1 MSSLYRRVEATF
13 FQTLSRKLFANVATV
28 GVVSSLALAAL
39 SYWAFSSIGISS
51 NTEPHSSILTKNLTP
66 FFTILGVGLLATW
79 ATVMGTFLYLRHLI
93 VRPVH
98 ALRERMALLADGEGD
113 LSADMPSMTQ
123 DELRDLA
130 TNYNNFMARLRDL
143 VHEIRRMTAQV
154 SYESVKVS
162 GSLKDASKLATE
174 QGCMSDD
181 ICSASESATSAMR
194 NVSDSA
200 HFLASETQEHV
211 LTVDSSHKEM
221 LHVVDEMNQASNSL
235 VNFGR
240 TVEQL
245 ATNGKGIEKIVKLI
259 NDISDQTNLLAL
271 NAAIEAARAGE
282 QGRGFAVVADEVR
295 GLAERVKSAT
305 GEIRGNINSM
315 LTLVDDTQRETEQIH
330 QKIQKG
336 RDVVVQS
343 SDKFSGM
350 VRSFERMSHRINEVS
365 DGVEALVQT
374 NEQVVGKASQIQ
386 STARSVISQTDT
398 SEQSSTDLALATDRI
413 KELVARFKIGK
424 GAYEHVIEQ
433 VMAAR
438 NECAEILKAAQAQG
452 LNVFDQSYKAIPNT
466 NPQKYS
472 TQYDRQV
479 EGQLQRVYDN
489 LVASVPGSVFSLCV
503 DVSGYAPTHNGKYSQ
518 KPTGNIKLDLV
529 NSRDKRL
536 FNDPV
541 GSRAAKN
548 TNRWLLQTYRR
559 DTGEVLNDLSLPI
572 ELDGR
577 HWGGI
582 RLGFSPEMLIND

>member
-1 MSSLYRRVEATF
+1 MFY
-13 FQTLSRKLFANVATV
+13 TLSRKLFANVATV
-28 GVVSSLALAAL
+28 GLVSSFFMLAIFF
-39 SYWAFSSIGISS
+39 WPSS
-51 NTEPHSSILTKNLTP
+51 NSAPHTNSIASGGVAAHTL
-66 FFTILGVGLLATW
+66 LGVGLFAIW
-79 ATVMGTFLYLRHLI
+79 VSVVGTFFYLRHLI

-113 LSADMPSMTQ
+113 LSADMPAMTQ

-174 QGCMSDD
+174 QGGMSDD
-181 ICSASESATSAMR
+181 IFSASECATNAMR
-194 NVSDSA
+194 KVSDSA
-200 HFLASETQEHV
+200 HFLANETREHV
-211 LTVDSSHKEM
+211 QTVDGSYQEM

-235 VNFGR
+235 ANFGH

-330 QKIQKG
+330 HKIQKG

-343 SDKFSGM
+343 SEKFSGM
-350 VRSFERMSHRINEVS
+350 VRSFEHMSHRINEVS
-365 DGVEALVQT
+365 EGVEALVQT
-374 NEQVVGKASQIQ
+374 NEQVAGKASQIQ
-386 STARSVISQTDT
+386 GTARSVISQTDA
-398 SEQSSTDLALATDRI
+398 SEQSSSDLALATDRI

-438 NECAEILKAAQAQG
+438 DECAEILQSAQAQG
-452 LNVFDQSYKAIPNT
+452 LNVFDQGYKPIPNT
-466 NPQKYS
+466 NPQKYT

-479 EGQLQRVYDN
+479 ETQLQRVYDS
-489 LVASVPGSVFSLCV
+489 LVARVPGSVFALCV
-503 DVSGYAPTHNGKYSQ
+503 DNSGYAPTHNGKYSQ
-518 KPTGNIKLDLV
+518 KPTGNIKHDLV
-529 NSRDKRL
+529 HSRDKRL

-548 TNRWLLQTYRR
+548 TNKWLLQTYRR

-572 ELDGR
+572 ELNGR

-582 RLGFSPEMLIND
+582 RLGFTPDMLIND

>member
-1 MSSLYRRVEATF
+1 MSTLYRSIEATMF
-13 FQTLSRKLFANVATV
+13 HTLSRKLFANVATV
-28 GVVSSLALAAL
+28 GMVSSLFLLAVFYVA
-39 SYWAFSSIGISS
+39 GS
-51 NTEPHSSILTKNLTP
+51 NTAPQGNSIESGLMP
-66 FFTILGVGLLATW
+66 GYILLGGGLLAIW
-79 ATVMGTFLYLRHLI
+79 VSVVGTFLYLRHLI

-98 ALRERMALLADGEGD
+98 ALRERMAQLADGEGD
-113 LSADMPSMTQ
+113 LSADMPAMTQ

-174 QGCMSDD
+174 QGSMSDD
-181 ICSASESATSAMR
+181 IFSASECATSAMR
-194 NVSDSA
+194 KVSDSA
-200 HFLASETQEHV
+200 HFLANETREHV
-211 LTVDSSHKEM
+211 LTVDGSYKEM
-221 LHVVDEMNQASNSL
+221 LHVVEEMNQASNSL
-235 VNFGR
+235 ANFGQ
-240 TVEQL
+240 TVEEL

-315 LTLVDDTQRETEQIH
+315 LTLVEDTQRETEQIH
-330 QKIQKG
+330 HKIQQG
-336 RDVVVQS
+336 RDVVVHS

-350 VRSFERMSHRINEVS
+350 VKSFERMSHRINEVS

-374 NEQVVGKASQIQ
+374 NEQVAGKASQIQ
-386 STARSVISQTDT
+386 GTARSVISQTDA
-398 SEQSSTDLALATDRI
+398 SEHSSADLALATDRI
-413 KELVARFKIGK
+413 KELVAKFKIGK

-438 NECAEILKAAQAQG
+438 DECRDILKSAQAQG
-452 LNVFDQSYKAIPNT
+452 LNVFDQSYKPIPNT
-466 NPQKYS
+466 NPQKYT

-479 EGQLQRVYDN
+479 ETQLQRVYDS
-489 LVASVPGSVFSLCV
+489 LVARVPGSVFALCV
-503 DVSGYAPTHNGKYSQ
+503 DSSGYAPTHNGKYSQ
-518 KPTGNIKLDLV
+518 KPTGNVSLDLV
-529 NSRDKRL
+529 HSRDKRL
-536 FNDPV
+536 FNDTV

-548 TNRWLLQTYRR
+548 TNKWLLQTYRR

-582 RLGFSPEMLIND
+582 RLGFTPDMLIND

>member
-1 MSSLYRRVEATF
+1 MSSLYRSIEATF
-13 FQTLSRKLFANVATV
+13 FQTLNRKLFANVATV
-28 GVVSSLALAAL
+28 GIASTVFLAAL
-39 SYWAFSSIGISS
+39 AFWIGANI
-51 NTEPHSSILTKNLTP
+51 EPYANKIAINLTP
-66 FFTILGVGLLATW
+66 FYTLLGVGLLATW
-79 ATVMGTFLYLRHLI
+79 ASVIGTFFYLRHLI

-174 QGCMSDD
+174 QGSMSDD
-181 ICSASESATSAMR
+181 IFSASESATHAMR

-200 HFLASETQEHV
+200 HFLSNETREHV

-221 LHVVDEMNQASNSL
+221 QHVVEEMNQASNSL
-235 VNFGR
+235 ANFGN

-315 LTLVDDTQRETEQIH
+315 LTLVDDTQRETELIH

-365 DGVEALVQT
+365 DGVEALVLT
-374 NEQVVGKASQIQ
+374 NEQVAGKASQIQ
-386 STARSVISQTDT
+386 GTARSVISQTDA
-398 SEQSSTDLALATDRI
+398 SEQSSSDLALATDRI

-438 NECAEILKAAQAQG
+438 DECAEILKAAQAKG
-452 LNVFDQSYKAIPNT
+452 LNVFDQSYKPIPNT
-466 NPQKYS
+466 NPQKYT

-479 EGQLQRVYDN
+479 EGQLQRVYDS
-489 LVASVPGSVFSLCV
+489 LVAKVPGSVFALCV
-503 DVSGYAPTHNGKYSQ
+503 DNSGYAPTHNGKYSQ
-518 KPTGNIKLDLV
+518 KPTGNVKLDLV
-529 NSRDKRL
+529 HSRDKRL

-541 GSRAAKN
+541 GTRAAKN
-548 TNRWLLQTYRR
+548 TNKWLLQTYRR

-582 RLGFSPEMLIND
+582 RLGFTPDMLIND